1 MARRGRRGAVDL
13 VGVEIQRSAMINE
26 MTAQIGTQLDDDL
39 ALALGLATEAG
50 ALGLAHFVAG
60 VVAEMKADASPVTV
74 ADREVEHLLR
84 RQLAASRPAD
94 SILGEEFGMSG
105 NAARTWILDPIDGTN
120 FFAERDP
127 NWRVQ
132 IALQVNDE
140 IVLAVVDEP
149 ANGRRWWAS
158 LGGGTWEQARDGE
171 PRRLRTSDRRADP
184 PTVAVYPQ
192 SIEERLPAHQLPQM
206 RSPLPLVDVIRG
218 DLDAFFVDCCQVWD
232 HAPWV
237 LLVEEAGGRFT
248 DHDGGRRP
256 DRRGGLY
263 SGAAIHDEL
272 FAGIRRR

>member
-1 MARRGRRGAVDL
+1 
-13 VGVEIQRSAMINE
+13 
-26 MTAQIGTQLDDDL
+26 
-39 ALALGLATEAG
+39 
-50 ALGLAHFVAG
+50 
-60 VVAEMKADASPVTV
+60 
-74 ADREVEHLLR
+74 
-84 RQLAASRPAD
+84 
-94 SILGEEFGMSG
+94 MSG

-132 IALQVNDE
+132 IALQVKDE
-140 IVLAVVDEP
+140 VVLAVVDEP

-158 LGGGTWEQARDGE
+158 IGGGTWEQAGDGE
-171 PRRLRTSDRRADP
+171 PRRLRASDCRADP

-192 SIEERLPAHQLPQM
+192 SIEERLPAHQPPQV

-248 DHDGGRRP
+248 DHDGGGRP

-263 SGAAIHDEL
+263 SGAAIHAEL